1 RKSQQG
7 AGRRRA
13 KKILELPAGGDLG
26 VNSKTGVQIMLS
38 GKRNMIEAIIF
49 RNTTNKM
56 YAIEPG
62 RGSAGGRPLG
72 LLSKPAFVITVALLE
87 LLPC

>member
-1 RKSQQG
+1 
-7 AGRRRA
+7 
-13 KKILELPAGGDLG
+13 
-26 VNSKTGVQIMLS
+26 MLS

-49 RNTTNKM
+49 RSTTNTM

-62 RGSAGGRPLG
+62 RGSVGGRPLG
-72 LLSKPAFVITVALLE
+72 LLSKPAFVITVALLG